1 MVHILR
7 GEKYSSN
14 AQKTQSTLPSFFIW
28 EWEGLYLTPV
38 LAHATARIKLSEERD
53 DPARLGLR
61 RPSLPS
67 HHLETGDGPRDDL
80 DIPTYKHFRI
90 FQYP

>member
-1 MVHILR
+1 MRYVF
-7 GEKYSSN
+7 
-14 AQKTQSTLPSFFIW
+14 SFQFTC
-28 EWEGLYLTPV
+28 EGLYLTPV

-53 DPARLGLR
+53 DLPRLGLR

-67 HHLETGDGPRDDL
+67 HHLETGDGPRDEL